1 MGHFWSFLA
10 WNQQGFTPAVLE
22 VPVFWEGLVHDDS
35 PSTGHRVH
43 DLKSFT
49 RVFEACLRVFF
60 GEFCLLILRP
70 TSLFP
75 DILVGGWTNPI
86 WQFESTWIIRPK
98 LKGVKMLKN
107 IFEASPPSQ
116 KHPKRVN
123 FFGVFF
129 CLENN
134 QPQGQGGLPYP
145 DTQGSRCID
154 LHFPP
159 KLPTQMLIFKYHT
172 LSFGLGFL
180 PGRRRYFHYTLT
192 PEFLG
197 NINEGKA
204 MPLKRR
210 SLKVPYDFHEGQILV
225 VFHTDPYDGFFRS
238 KKSPQVVGRISSP
251 FKNPTNSPPP
261 IFWGKWLNWRWI
273 GGNDSTTTW
282 GVPKIGLST
291 NNAPTN

>member
-70 TSLFP
+70 TFVYFP
-75 DILVGGWTNPI
+75 DILVGGWTNPV
-86 WQFESTWIIRPK
+86 WQFEATWIIRPK
-98 LKGVKMLKN
+98 LKGVHMLKN

-123 FFGVFF
+123 FFFF

-145 DTQGSRCID
+145 DAQGSRCID

-159 KLPTQMLIFKYHT
+159 ELPKCWFSYTSTINGAC
-172 LSFGLGFL
+172 GLGFL

-192 PEFLG
+192 AEFLG
-197 NINEGKA
+197 NKSMKA
-204 MPLKRR
+204 RPCHEQKDPLR
-210 SLKVPYDFHEGQILV
+210 SLTTSMKAKSWLFFIRILMMGFSEKKTPQIHPHFL
-225 VFHTDPYDGFFRS
+225 G
-238 KKSPQVVGRISSP
+238 
-251 FKNPTNSPPP
+251 
-261 IFWGKWLNWRWI
+261 GKWLKWRF
-273 GGNDSTTTW
+273 GGGRIPPQLGRECSFSLE
-282 GVPKIGLST
+282 KILR
-291 NNAPTN
+291 